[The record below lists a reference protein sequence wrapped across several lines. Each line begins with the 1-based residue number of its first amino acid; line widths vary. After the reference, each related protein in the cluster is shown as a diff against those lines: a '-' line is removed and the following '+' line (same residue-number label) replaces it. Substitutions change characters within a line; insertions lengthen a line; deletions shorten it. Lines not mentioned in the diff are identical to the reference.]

1 MNVETVKQHPY
12 NGLVRHIDYW
22 TYAREQV
29 TRKDLRT

>member
-22 TYAREQV
+22 TYAREQS
-29 TRKDLRT
+29 RP